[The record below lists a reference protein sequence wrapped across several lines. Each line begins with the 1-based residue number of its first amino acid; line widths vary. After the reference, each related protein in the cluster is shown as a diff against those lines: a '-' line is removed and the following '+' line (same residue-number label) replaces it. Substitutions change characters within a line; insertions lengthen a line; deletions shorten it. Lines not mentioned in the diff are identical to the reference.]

1 MSRADSYEFIYEML
15 RKCQGRIPPE
25 GLSDDLDIRDSI
37 GLDSFQIVELLGEME
52 NRLDLEIPDR
62 QIRNLQTI
70 GQISEYL
77 QREA

>member
-1 MSRADSYEFIYEML
+1 MSRADSYEFI
-15 RKCQGRIPPE
+15 
-25 GLSDDLDIRDSI
+25 
-37 GLDSFQIVELLGEME
+37 LDSFQIVELLGEME